1 MSICMYVCMLTAVC
15 PWNRYMSFNIMGIS
29 RDVLLHA
36 YGADC
41 TQENDEIIIVGKS
54 MESYSGQGDIPWKPV
69 GWFHQRLIIKEFKLV
84 LHIESPT
91 TAKVP
96 NLYISNVYMYVYTY
110 CMCTAPTA
118 YNHTCIHT
126 YISIPTYIHTY
137 IRMLF
142 KHHIYVIHTYAYTFI
157 HTYIHT
163 NHIYVIHIFIHT

>member
-1 MSICMYVCMLTAVC
+1 MYVCMYACMLTAVC

-54 MESYSGQGDIPWKPV
+54 VESYSGQGDIPWKPV

-96 NLYISNVYMYVYTY
+96 NLYICMYVCLYY

-118 YNHTCIHT
+118 
-126 YISIPTYIHTY
+126 
-137 IRMLF
+137 
-142 KHHIYVIHTYAYTFI
+142 
-157 HTYIHT
+157 
-163 NHIYVIHIFIHT
+163 